1 MSMTKRARIF
11 FSGSVQG
18 VGFRYSTVNVS
29 RNFNVT
35 GWVRNRSD
43 GRVEI
48 LVEGLQNEIESFIVA
63 IEDEMGGYISKKELT
78 WEDSTGEWKQFGI
91 VPTL

>member
-1 MSMTKRARIF
+1 MTKRARIF

-18 VGFRYSTVNVS
+18 VGFRYATMNVARS
-29 RNFNVT
+29 FNVT

-48 LVEGLQNEIESFIVA
+48 LAEGLASDIETFILA

-78 WEDSTGEWKQFGI
+78 WEDSTGEWQQFAI

>member
-1 MSMTKRARIF
+1 MSKRARIF

-18 VGFRYSTVNVS
+18 VGFRYATMNVARS
-29 RNFNVT
+29 FNVT

-48 LVEGLQNEIESFIVA
+48 LAEGLASEIESFVSA
-63 IEDEMGGYISKKELT
+63 VEDEMGGYISKKELT
-78 WEDSTGEWKQFGI
+78 WEDSTGEWQQFGI